1 MSSSSPAVSIIV
13 PVYRVEQYLDRC
25 VTSLLAQSYNDF
37 EVLLIDDGSPD
48 CSGTMCDRWSGV
60 DARIRVFH
68 KPNGGLSDARNYGL
82 DRARGEFITFVDS
95 DDWVAGDYLSY
106 LRGLF
111 ERCSSAGFV
120 EGSLFED
127 RGVNS
132 RARDDS
138 DQILCLSADNALE
151 RLMYD
156 SELYVSACGK
166 MFKRSIFEGLRFKK
180 GAAYEDSYLY
190 KSYFEKCEYMV
201 YGGRPIYH
209 YVVRDSSITT
219 SSFNYENLK
228 DHFVSYDELSA
239 YAVGRFP
246 ALVPAR
252 QRYLAF
258 SRMRTLRQMK
268 NVESEYWPLRD
279 KLRKEVLADAIP
291 LLMNPKV
298 PKRDKI
304 GILSLMLG
312 LWFYFWAWD
321 VYSRLRK

>member
-1 MSSSSPAVSIIV
+1 MISVIV
-13 PVYRVEQYLDRC
+13 PVYKVEQWLERC
-25 VTSLLAQSYNDF
+25 IHSILSQTYRDF
-37 EVLLIDDGSPD
+37 ELLLIDDGSPD
-48 CSGTMCDRWSGV
+48 RCGDMCELWAGKDV
-60 DARIRVFH
+60 RIQVYH

-82 DRARGEFITFVDS
+82 DRVHGDYITFVDS
-95 DDWVAGDYLSY
+95 DDWVAEDYLSY

-111 ERCSSAGFV
+111 DQCPAAGFV

-127 RGVNS
+127 RGTS
-132 RARDDS
+132 SYARDDS
-138 DQILCLSADNALE
+138 GQVLCLPADKALE
-151 RLMYD
+151 QLMYD
-156 SELYVSACGK
+156 RKLYVSACGK
-166 MFKRSIFEGLRFKK
+166 MFKRSMFEDLRFKK

-190 KSYFEKCEYMV
+190 KRYFEKCEHMV

-209 YVVRDSSITT
+209 YVVRDCSITT
-219 SSFNYENLK
+219 SSFNYKNLK

-246 ALVPAR
+246 ALAPAR

-279 KLRKEVLADAIP
+279 KLRKEVLVDAIP

-304 GILSLMLG
+304 GILSLIPG

-321 VYSRLRK
+321 VYSKFRK